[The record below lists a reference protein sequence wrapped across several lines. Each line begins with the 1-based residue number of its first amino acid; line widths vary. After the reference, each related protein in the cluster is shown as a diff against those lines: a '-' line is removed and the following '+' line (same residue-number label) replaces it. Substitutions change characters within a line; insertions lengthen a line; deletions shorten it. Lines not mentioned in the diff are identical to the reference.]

1 MKRACGIL
9 ICLLIMLTCQTAIA
23 ATKAEKN
30 FQKLAA
36 DILRNLQEFWPVS
49 ATYMGVHTF
58 DDRYGDYSAAGVDE
72 ERRQLRD
79 FLARLYKYKS
89 VRLSPDI
96 EIDHQLIASNCEMAL
111 LRLWEVPYH
120 KTNPNLYLDDAAN
133 GIYYIL
139 IRDYA
144 PMEKRLNDIIAR
156 MWDLQRFLAQA
167 EANLDAPP
175 PVWLEY
181 ARKNVQ
187 HVKEFFIAVS
197 DDLASRFPQRADEI
211 AAAANTAVTA
221 LDQYADFL
229 ATLGSGEPGSF
240 AIGKEYYNYLLE
252 HDAFFSFDADS
263 LLTLGENLLAEAQT
277 AYADYEKKLAEAGD
291 TSRSPVYVISSLNK
305 QDVIDYYNW
314 EINTVKQFVIDHNLV
329 SVPSEIGPCVAVETP
344 KFLRGVVGA
353 VAYEPAG
360 PFDTAATGYFY
371 VRPIPDSLSATGKER
386 YCRQIYDRGF
396 RGSVV
401 HEAYPGHHLQLQLA
415 ARAPSDV
422 RRWQMNNCLIEG
434 WALYCEQMAY
444 EAGLYSDQPRRYLRV
459 LGGIVFRAAR
469 IVIDVKL
476 QTGQFDF
483 DQAVDWMIR
492 TLDADTAYIK
502 SEVLRYTMTPGQP
515 MSYLMGKRQIME
527 LRDEMKAR
535 EGDAFDLKR
544 FHDRLLSEGSIPVS
558 LIREKM
564 LK

>member
-1 MKRACGIL
+1 MKRACCVF
-9 ICLLIMLTCQTAIA
+9 ICLLFLLTGRTAMA

-36 DILRNLQEFWPVS
+36 DILKNLQEFWPVN
-49 ATYMGVHTF
+49 ATYMGVHAF
-58 DDRYGDYSAAGVDE
+58 DNRFADYSPSSVNE

-79 FLARLYKYKS
+79 FLARLYRYKG
-89 VRLSPDI
+89 VKLSRDI

-120 KTNPNLYLDDAAN
+120 NTNPNLYLDDAAN

-144 PMEKRLNDIIAR
+144 PMEKRLNDIISR
-156 MWDLQRFLAQA
+156 MWDLPRFLGQA
-167 EANLDAPP
+167 ESDLNAPP
-175 PVWLEY
+175 PIWLDY
-181 ARKNVQ
+181 AKDNVK
-187 HVKEFFIAVS
+187 HVKDFYISVS
-197 DDLASRFPQRADEI
+197 ENLSAQFPQRADEI
-211 AAAANTAVTA
+211 AAASNAAVAA
-221 LDQYADFL
+221 LDHFAHFL
-229 ATLGSGEPGSF
+229 PTVTPGEPGSF

-263 LLTLGENLLAEAQT
+263 LLTLGENMLSEAQT
-277 AYADYEKKLAEAGD
+277 EYAVYQKKLADAGD
-291 TSRSPVYVISSLNK
+291 TADSPVYVIPSLTRK
-305 QDVIDYYNW
+305 DVLDYYNW
-314 EINTVKQFVIDHNLV
+314 EIGAVRQFIVDHDLVTVPPD
-329 SVPSEIGPCVAVETP
+329 IGRCVAVETP
-344 KFLRGVVGA
+344 KFLRGIIGG

-360 PFDTAATGYFY
+360 PFDSATTGYFY
-371 VRPIPDSLSATGKER
+371 VRPIPDSMTAAEKEG
-386 YCRQIYDRGF
+386 YCRRIYDRDFKGA
-396 RGSVV
+396 VV

-415 ARAPSDV
+415 TRASSDV

-434 WALYCEQMAY
+434 WALYCEEMAY
-444 EAGLYSDQPRRYLRV
+444 DAGLYQDQPRRYLDV
-459 LGGIVFRAAR
+459 LRGIVFRAAR
-469 IVIDVKL
+469 VVVDVKL

-483 DQAVDWMIR
+483 NQAVDWMIQ
-492 TLDADTAYIK
+492 TLHADTAYIK

-527 LRDEMKAR
+527 LRDEIKAR

-558 LIREKM
+558 LIRRKM
-564 LK
+564 LQ

>member
-9 ICLLIMLTCQTAIA
+9 ICLLILLSGQTAGA

-30 FQKLAA
+30 FHKLAA
-36 DILRNLQEFWPVS
+36 DILKNLQEFWPVN
-49 ATYMGVHTF
+49 ATYMGVHAY
-58 DDRYGDYSAAGVDE
+58 DDRYGDYSAAAVNE

-79 FLARLYKYKS
+79 FLARLYKYKG
-89 VRLSPDI
+89 VRLSPDV

-133 GIYYIL
+133 GIYYIM
-139 IRDYA
+139 IRDYT
-144 PMEKRLNDIIAR
+144 PMQKRLDDIIAR
-156 MWDLQRFLAQA
+156 MWDLQRFLGQA
-167 EANLDAPP
+167 EMNLSGPP
-175 PVWLEY
+175 PIWLNY
-181 ARKNVQ
+181 ARENVP
-187 HVKEFFIAVS
+187 HVKELIIAVS
-197 DDLASRFPQRADEI
+197 DDLSARFPQRADEI

-221 LDQYADFL
+221 LDHYADFL
-229 ATLGSGEPGSF
+229 ATLEPGEPGSF
-240 AIGKEYYNYLLE
+240 AIGKEYYDYMLE
-252 HDAFFSFDADS
+252 HDDFFSFDADS

-277 AYADYEKKLAEAGD
+277 AYADYKKKLAEEGD
-291 TSRSPVYVISSLNK
+291 TARSPIYPIASLSP
-305 QDVIDYYNW
+305 QEVFDYYNW
-314 EINTVKQFVIDHNLV
+314 EINTVKQFVVDHNLV
-329 SVPSEIGPCVAVETP
+329 SVPSEVGPCIAVETP
-344 KFLRGVVGA
+344 KFLRGVVGGI
-353 VAYEPAG
+353 AYEPAG
-360 PFDTAATGYFY
+360 PFDSATTGYFY
-371 VRPIPDSLSATGKER
+371 VRPLPDSLTDRDKER
-386 YCRQIYDRGF
+386 YCRMIYDRGF

-415 ARAPSDV
+415 AHALSDV

-444 EAGLYSDQPRRYLRV
+444 EADLYPDQPRRYLGV

-469 IVIDVKL
+469 IVVDVKL
-476 QTGQFDF
+476 QTGQFDY

-527 LRDEMKAR
+527 LRDDIKAR
-535 EGDAFDLKR
+535 EGDAFDLKG

-558 LIREKM
+558 LIRQKM